1 MYKDLLVDFEF
12 MNGQTITTLKLKQ
25 TTRVA
30 DLLSYIGGIITS
42 MLLVFR
48 FVTKKYSVFNSDLKV
63 YESLATTTTVSP
75 SDTSNTTL
83 EFTPKKDSEQPISYW
98 KNLQTYLGYFSPL
111 SCIWCCFWKRGT

>member
-1 MYKDLLVDFEF
+1 
-12 MNGQTITTLKLKQ
+12 MNGQSTTTTKLKQ

-30 DLLSYIGGIITS
+30 DLLSFIGGNITS

-75 SDTSNTTL
+75 DDKSDPAL
-83 EFTPKKDSEQPISYW
+83 EFTSKKDSD
-98 KNLQTYLGYFSPL
+98 
-111 SCIWCCFWKRGT
+111 